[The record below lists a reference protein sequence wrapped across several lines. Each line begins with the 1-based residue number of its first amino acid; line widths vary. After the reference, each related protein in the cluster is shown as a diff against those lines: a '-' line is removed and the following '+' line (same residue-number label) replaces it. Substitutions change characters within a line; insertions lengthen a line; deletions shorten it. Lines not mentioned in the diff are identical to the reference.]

1 MWNNLWGHL
10 GSAECMEQE
19 VLFNCELGWIELVQ
33 EALREDMCAG
43 S

>member
-1 MWNNLWGHL
+1 
-10 GSAECMEQE
+10 MEQE

-33 EALREDMCAG
+33 EALREDMCVG